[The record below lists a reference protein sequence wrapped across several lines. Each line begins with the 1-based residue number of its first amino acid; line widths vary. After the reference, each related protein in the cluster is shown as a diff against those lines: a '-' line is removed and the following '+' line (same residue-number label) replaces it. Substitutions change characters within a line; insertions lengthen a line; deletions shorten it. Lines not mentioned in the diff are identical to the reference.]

1 MPIYEYRC
9 EGCGHAMSVTTLK
22 ASDRGD
28 GVCTQCGGTDLKRM
42 VSRFAMVRSEE
53 QRLESLMDPS
63 SLGSLDENDPSS
75 MARWMKKAGREMGE
89 DFNDGEIDQIVEE
102 AAHASPDGEG

>member
-9 EGCGHAMSVTTLK
+9 EGCGRAVSVITLK
-22 ASDRGD
+22 ASDRGE
-28 GVCTQCGGTDLKRM
+28 GVCSHCGSTDLKRM

-89 DFNDGEIDQIVEE
+89 DFNDGAIDQIVEE
-102 AAHASPDGEG
+102 ATHASPDGEG

>member
-9 EGCGHAMSVTTLK
+9 EGCGRAVSVITLK
-22 ASDRGD
+22 ASDRGE
-28 GVCTQCGGTDLKRM
+28 GVCSHCGSTDLKRM

-89 DFNDGEIDQIVEE
+89 DFNDGAIDQIVEE